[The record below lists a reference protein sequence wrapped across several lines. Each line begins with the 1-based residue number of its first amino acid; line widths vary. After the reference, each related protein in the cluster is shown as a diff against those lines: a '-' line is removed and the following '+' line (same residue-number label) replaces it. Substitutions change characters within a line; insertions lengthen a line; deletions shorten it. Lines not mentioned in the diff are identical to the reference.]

1 VKILIA
7 DDEIFSRNV
16 LKKALANWGHE
27 VIEASDGAEAWDRLQ
42 SDGELQLALLDWIM
56 PGMEGIEVIHR
67 VRDSRSADEHYVYII
82 LLTQKAAPEE
92 IVAGLDAG
100 ADDYMV
106 KPFDPNE
113 LRVRIRC
120 GQRIIEL
127 QSKLIEAK
135 ARQESINSA
144 LQREILERKQA
155 QSDIVRAKQE
165 WEQTFDAVPDLISIV
180 DSDHRIL
187 RINNTTSDRL
197 GISFEDAIGRKC
209 YEIHH
214 GVTERPE
221 TCPVATAKLKAT
233 EIAPREI
240 VMEPLDRVFLVS
252 VSPLRDETGR
262 ASRFVHV
269 ARDITEQK
277 RLEERLRE
285 LATSDSLTGLANR
298 RHFLELAR
306 QELIRA
312 ERYRRDVSL
321 LVMDIDHFK
330 RVNDTF
336 GHEMGDRV
344 LKAVADVSRE
354 SLRNI
359 DILARIGGEEFAGL
373 LPHTGLEQAAS
384 VAERVRLA
392 VANNAVLTG
401 RGTVHVTISIGVSE
415 AAGSSLDLDSFLRCA
430 DEALYAAKRA
440 GRNRVEI
447 YSP

>member
-1 VKILIA
+1 MKILIA

-16 LKKALANWGHE
+16 LKKALDNWGHE
-27 VIEASDGAEAWDRLQ
+27 VVEASDGEEAWDRLR

-100 ADDYMV
+100 ADDYVV

-127 QSKLIEAK
+127 QSELIEAK

-155 QSDIVRAKQE
+155 QNDIVRAKQE
-165 WEQTFDAVPDLISIV
+165 WEQTFDVVPDLISIV

-187 RINNTTSDRL
+187 RVNKATSDRL
-197 GISFEDAIGRKC
+197 GISFEDAIGRRC

-221 TCPVATAKLKAT
+221 TCPVATAKLEAT
-233 EIAPREI
+233 EIGPREI

-252 VSPLRDETGR
+252 VSPLSDETGR
-262 ASRFVHV
+262 ATRFVHV

-306 QELIRA
+306 QELMRA
-312 ERYRRDVSL
+312 ERYGRDISL
-321 LVMDIDHFK
+321 LIMDIDHFK

-359 DILARIGGEEFAGL
+359 DILARVGGEEFAAL
-373 LPHTGLEQAAS
+373 LPHTALEQAAS

-392 VANNAVLTG
+392 VADKAVLAG
-401 RGTVHVTISIGVSE
+401 RGPLHVTISIGVSE
-415 AAGSSLDLDSFLRCA
+415 AASSSLDLDSFLRCA